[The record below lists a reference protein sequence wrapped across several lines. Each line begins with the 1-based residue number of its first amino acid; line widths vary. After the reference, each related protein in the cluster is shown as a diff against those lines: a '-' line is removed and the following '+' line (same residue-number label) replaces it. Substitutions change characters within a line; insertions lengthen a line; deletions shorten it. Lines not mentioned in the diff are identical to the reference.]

1 MEVEKR
7 PDLSVQLSGIE
18 LKNPVILASGT
29 CGFGEEIAEFIDLNK
44 VGAIV
49 TKTVTL
55 DPKEGNPPPRIAE
68 VEGGIVNSIGLE
80 NPGVE
85 EFISGKLPFLK
96 GLQTPFFVSISGNTV
111 NEFQRLAAIL
121 DKEKSI
127 SAVELNLS
135 CPNITHGNCLFAQ
148 DPKISYQTI
157 KKVKEAT
164 SLPVIAKLSPQ
175 VTDITSIALACQ
187 DGGADIL
194 CLMNT
199 IPALVIDREAKR
211 PFLGGITGGLSGPA
225 IKPIAL
231 KMVFDVAGII
241 SIPIIGCGGIMNGD
255 DAIDFLLTGA
265 SAVAIGTSNLIS
277 PDSTLQIIEE
287 IEDYIIKHKFNAIK
301 ELIGKLELLRPLKSQ
316 SYNSE

>member
-1 MEVEKR
+1 
-7 PDLSVQLSGIE
+7 
-18 LKNPVILASGT
+18 
-29 CGFGEEIAEFIDLNK
+29 
-44 VGAIV
+44 
-49 TKTVTL
+49 
-55 DPKEGNPPPRIAE
+55 
-68 VEGGIVNSIGLE
+68 
-80 NPGVE
+80 
-85 EFISGKLPFLK
+85 
-96 GLQTPFFVSISGNTV
+96 
-111 NEFQRLAAIL
+111 
-121 DKEKSI
+121 
-127 SAVELNLS
+127 
-135 CPNITHGNCLFAQ
+135 
-148 DPKISYQTI
+148 
-157 KKVKEAT
+157 T